1 MCCNPS
7 KVVYSGRD
15 LETSNSEKAFTNMNK
30 TRFFVLTAVALLAF
44 CMVSPAAN
52 LILNGDFENN
62 TAGVTQFNL
71 SNAAFNGFMPNVTAF
86 GTAQEIDII
95 TGTDFGIAPE
105 SGNWKL
111 GIHTQ
116 TGGPFDAFSM
126 TLSSAL
132 VAGNSYSLQF
142 FGAQLSGSTS
152 TIQIGVS
159 TSPTSFGTLIFT
171 GSPTSTTAWTQFNT
185 TFAAPVSGSYITVEN
200 VNIGD
205 YSFVDNFSL
214 TGSTSTPEPS
224 ALFLLGT
231 GVVGLA
237 GVLRRKLML

>member
-1 MCCNPS
+1 M
-7 KVVYSGRD
+7 
-15 LETSNSEKAFTNMNK
+15 SNTEEAYPNMNK
-30 TRFFVLTAVALLAF
+30 TRFFALTAVALLAF

-52 LILNGDFENN
+52 LFLNGDFENN
-62 TAGVTQFNL
+62 TAGTTQFNL
-71 SNAAFNGFMPNVTAF
+71 SNAAFNSLMADTTAF

-116 TGGPFDAFSM
+116 TGGAFDAFSM
-126 TLSSAL
+126 TLSSSL
-132 VAGNSYSLQF
+132 VSGNSYSLQF
-142 FGAQLSGSTS
+142 FGALFPGLTS
-152 TIQIGVS
+152 TIAIGVS
-159 TSPTSFGTLIFT
+159 TSPTDFGTLVFT
-171 GSPTSTTAWTQFNT
+171 GSPTSSTAWTQFNT
-185 TFAAPVSGSYITVEN
+185 TFSAPVSGSYITVEN

-214 TGSTSTPEPS
+214 AGSTSVPEPS
-224 ALFLLGT
+224 AILLLGT

-237 GVLRRKLML
+237 GVLRRKINL